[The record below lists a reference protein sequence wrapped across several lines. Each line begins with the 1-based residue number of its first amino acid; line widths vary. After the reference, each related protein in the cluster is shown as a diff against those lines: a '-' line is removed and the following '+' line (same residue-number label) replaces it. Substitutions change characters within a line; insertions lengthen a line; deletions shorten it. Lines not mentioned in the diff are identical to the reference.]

1 MVVYCLESFYA
12 KLHWKDGSCYS
23 SEVVQYYILSF
34 TPLKHC
40 WDSTYKCP
48 PLHIWQ
54 NWSRLNMPLLHF
66 AVYPFPCN
74 PPPSY
79 LCMLCSRNS
88 PVHYYTKTPV
98 RSSMAMWW
106 KLCFLYLCFVGDIIP
121 SYYWLS
127 LILLQ
132 PLLNTTENRTN
143 VNDIKSTLVATGEG
157 WQFNNA
163 RWQVGKLVASTS
175 FASCFVFL
183 GSSTAPIS
191 VRSSYTH
198 IVSGW
203 IDTVCFGL
211 LLPLGSVWWSKM
223 IMFVAL
229 LFLSSD

>member
-1 MVVYCLESFYA
+1 MGTFLENFKDQTNQKLKKTNIDRKNPQHSK
-12 KLHWKDGSCYS
+12 KLHFRGHIFA
-23 SEVVQYYILSF
+23 VQY
-34 TPLKHC
+34 
-40 WDSTYKCP
+40 
-48 PLHIWQ
+48 
-54 NWSRLNMPLLHF
+54 
-66 AVYPFPCN
+66 VYPFPCN
-74 PPPSY
+74 HPSSY

-88 PVHYYTKTPV
+88 PVHHYTKNPV

-127 LILLQ
+127 LILLLH
-132 PLLNTTENRTN
+132 LLNTTENRTN

-198 IVSGW
+198 VVSGCVVDCYFHLVLYDDAKSMLKFFCHL
-203 IDTVCFGL
+203 I
-211 LLPLGSVWWSKM
+211 WW
-223 IMFVAL
+223 
-229 LFLSSD
+229 